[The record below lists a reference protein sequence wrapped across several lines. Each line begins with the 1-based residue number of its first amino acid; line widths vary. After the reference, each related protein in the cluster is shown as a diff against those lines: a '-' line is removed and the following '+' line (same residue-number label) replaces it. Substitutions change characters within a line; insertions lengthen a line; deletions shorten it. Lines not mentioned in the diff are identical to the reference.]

1 MFLTLNNAQ
10 KSLQTIRCQPLTFDD
25 GQHSIPDELLRPLYD
40 LVLKELRIACGD
52 DSFECNSQNL
62 SLLVISSVGEAIE
75 TYLGSI
81 NVNAPFFSLQK
92 HMKNR
97 VCSRRMDLLVKH
109 AKGCENVKD
118 VENDIVDSRREWVRV
133 NLGRKAANTY
143 HFGEITTKV
152 GNEHNARKRRKMPSM
167 WNALIQDLD
176 GVLVP

>member
-1 MFLTLNNAQ
+1 MA
-10 KSLQTIRCQPLTFDD
+10 S
-25 GQHSIPDELLRPLYD
+25 
-40 LVLKELRIACGD
+40 GD
-52 DSFECNSQNL
+52 HSFECNSQNL

-92 HMKNR
+92 QMKNR
-97 VCSRRMDLLVKH
+97 VSNRRMDLLVKH

-118 VENDIVDSRREWVRV
+118 VERDIVDSRKEWVRV

-152 GNEHNARKRRKMPSM
+152 GNDHDVGKRRKMPSM
-167 WNALIQDLD
+167 WNALAQDLD
-176 GVLVP
+176 GVLLP